1 MDDVAEKIISILKS
15 NMQDQPEAELTE
27 ASVLTELGI
36 ESLDFAVIIFDM
48 EDTFG
53 IEIPFDASESADD
66 FKTIG
71 DIVNIVKKL
80 QAEKNSATA

>member
-1 MDDVAEKIISILKS
+1 MDDVAQKVISILKS
-15 NMQDQPEAELTE
+15 NMAEPDVELTE
-27 ASVLTELGI
+27 TSNLADLGI

-53 IEIPFDASESADD
+53 IEIPFDASENADD

-80 QAEKNSATA
+80 QAEKNSASA